1 MRIQRSDTN
10 TATSVA
16 DLVIQFK
23 TAQCQLDE
31 TVYGYDIER
40 FRSLEE
46 TIKQLFQSIER
57 RVPRDAAEFGT
68 IATFYLDL
76 LEDCDGGFNKRLH
89 DGLRQLFDRHT
100 PRGHP
105 KGIGFATS
113 GQRQWMAGG

>member
-1 MRIQRSDTN
+1 MHRSDTN

-16 DLVIQFK
+16 DLVMQFK

-31 TVYGYDIER
+31 TVCGYDIKR

-46 TIKQLFQSIER
+46 TIEQLFQSIER
-57 RVPRDAAEFGT
+57 RVPRDTAEFGT

-89 DGLRQLFDRHT
+89 DGLHQLVDRHT
-100 PRGHP
+100 TRGHP
-105 KGIGFATS
+105 KGIGFAMS
-113 GQRQWMAGG
+113 GQPQWMAGG

>member
-1 MRIQRSDTN
+1 MHRSDTN

-16 DLVIQFK
+16 DLVMQFK

-31 TVYGYDIER
+31 TVCGYDIER

-46 TIKQLFQSIER
+46 TIEQLFQSIER
-57 RVPRDAAEFGT
+57 RVPRDAAEFRT

-89 DGLRQLFDRHT
+89 DRLRQLVDRHT
-100 PRGHP
+100 TRAHP
-105 KGIGFATS
+105 NGIGFATS
-113 GQRQWMAGG
+113 GQSLWLAEG